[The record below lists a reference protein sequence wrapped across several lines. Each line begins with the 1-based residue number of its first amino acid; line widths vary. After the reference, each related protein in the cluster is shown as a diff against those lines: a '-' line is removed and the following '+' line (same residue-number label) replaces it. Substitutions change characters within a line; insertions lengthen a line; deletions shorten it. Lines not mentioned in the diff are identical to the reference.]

1 MQQINLRGCKQLLL
15 LLPVLIATSHFTIAQ
30 EKQSWFNRTLY
41 KLIVD
46 TSSAETQSFRIYPTL
61 GYSPETN
68 FEFGFSSLFLFRAK
82 NDSANRLSEVN
93 AFTFITL
100 EKQYGLWVDNAI
112 YLDKDSWFFLGR
124 SRLQRF
130 PLLYYGIGPHTAG
143 NNEAVVEADY
153 LLLRQRALRK
163 LIPNLFLGP
172 EFDLQR
178 LTRTRFRQPDN
189 YTYPLPTGS
198 DGTTNF
204 GLGAALVY
212 DNRHNVLNVRK
223 GVFGEVSFL
232 QYSRSLA
239 SDYNFSGIYADFRS
253 YHPLQKNQVLAW
265 QVTGN
270 FMAGTVPFNQ
280 LSLMGGDMMM
290 RGYYQGRY
298 RDKNMLAA
306 QTEYRLLPF
315 SFSKRIGGTVFTGLA
330 AVAPSIGSLQW
341 NNLRIA
347 GGAGLRYL
355 LFPKKDIFL
364 RLDVGFTREGPGFY
378 IYTGEAF

>member
-1 MQQINLRGCKQLLL
+1 MKDNKILDWKPLLL
-15 LLPVLIATSHFTIAQ
+15 VMFWLVLSKDFVQAQ
-30 EKQSWFNRTLY
+30 EKQSWLNRTLH

-46 TSSAETQSFRIYPTL
+46 TSSAETQSFRVYPTL
-61 GYSPETN
+61 GYSPETS

-130 PLLYYGIGPHTAG
+130 PLLYYGIGPHTTDNAA
-143 NNEAVVEADY
+143 AVIEADY
-153 LLLRQRALRK
+153 LLLRQRAMRK

-178 LTRTRFRQPDN
+178 LTRTRFVQPDS

-198 DGTTNF
+198 DGTTNL

-223 GVFGEVSFL
+223 GIFGELSFL

-239 SDYNFSGIYADFRS
+239 SDYNFSGVYADVRS

-270 FMAGTVPFNQ
+270 FMSGTVPFNQ
-280 LSLMGGDMMM
+280 LALMGGDMMM

-298 RDKNMLAA
+298 RDKNLLAA

-315 SFSKRIGGTVFTGLA
+315 PFSKRIGGTVFTGVA
-330 AVAPSIGSLQW
+330 AVAPTIGSLQW
-341 NNLRIA
+341 NNLRVA

-364 RLDVGFTREGPGFY
+364 RLDVGFTRDGPGFY